1 LPVTWPVLS
10 ARGALI
16 TVWSGAMS
24 TDSPPAPSPFT
35 ETTARARHAAFAELA
50 AVGPVQRVVL
60 FTGAPVWLVT
70 GYAEARE
77 VLAHPD
83 VVKGG
88 PGGGPHRDALP
99 AHSAAAMDQHLLS
112 ADPPDHT
119 RLRRLVSAAF
129 TRRRIDALEPRV
141 RRITDGLLDD
151 MAVAGAGGAPVDLIR
166 AFGYPLPITVI
177 SELLGVPA
185 RRQDDF
191 REWSTVVANGSMFPA
206 GTFVDAATAM
216 VTYVRELIAEKRAD
230 PSDDLLSALIAVHEG
245 GDRLSE
251 DELSSMVFLL
261 LVAGH
266 ETTVNLICGGMHAL
280 FTHPDQLH
288 LLRAEPGR
296 LPAAVEELLRFD
308 GPLQVTIPSVAAAPV
323 RIGGVTIPAGEMVLP
338 ALLAA
343 NRDPKKFPEPAR
355 LDITRPPAQH
365 LAFGHGIHHCL
376 GAPLARLE
384 GRVALGAL
392 IDRFPRLRLAVPA
405 EELAWRPG
413 LLLNGLAALPV
424 ALE

>member
-1 LPVTWPVLS
+1 MT
-10 ARGALI
+10 AE
-16 TVWSGAMS
+16 S
-24 TDSPPAPSPFT
+24 TAPPSPFT
-35 ETTARARHAAFAELA
+35 ETTTPARHAAFAELA
-50 AVGPVQRVVL
+50 ANGPVQRVML
-60 FTGAPVWLVT
+60 FTGVPVWMVT

-83 VVKGG
+83 VIKGG
-88 PGGGPHRDALP
+88 TGGGPHRDVL
-99 AHSAAAMDQHLLS
+99 SDDISTAMDMHLLS

-129 TRRRIDALEPRV
+129 TRRRIDALEPRI
-141 RRITDGLLDD
+141 RQITDRLLDD
-151 MAVAGAGGAPVDLIR
+151 MAVAGAGGATVDLVS

-177 SELLGVPA
+177 SELLGVPT

-191 REWSTVVANGSMFPA
+191 REWSAVVVNGSMFPA
-206 GTFVDAATAM
+206 ETFGLAATEM
-216 VTYVRELIAEKRAD
+216 VGYVRELITEKRAA
-230 PSDDLLSALIAVHEG
+230 PADDLLSALIAVREG

-280 FTHPDQLH
+280 LTHPEQLQ
-288 LLRAEPGR
+288 LLRSAPDR
-296 LPAAVEELLRFD
+296 LPAAIEELLRFD
-308 GPLQVTIPSVAAAPV
+308 GPLQAAIPSVTAAPV
-323 RIGGVTIPAGEMVLP
+323 QVGDVTIPAGEVVLP

-343 NRDPKKFPEPAR
+343 NRDPKQFSDPGR
-355 LDITRPPAQH
+355 LDLTRPPAQH

-384 GRVALGAL
+384 GRVALGSL
-392 IDRFPRLRLAVPA
+392 IDRFPQLRLAVA
-405 EELAWRPG
+405 GEVARTPG
-413 LLLNGLAALPV
+413 LIINGLAALPV
-424 ALE
+424 TLE